1 MPWAVLGSGGASS
14 PNLPRAPGSSA
25 TCTRCVSGLDIP
37 LSVPGIGSLPPRA
50 VDRSSV
56 TSRFSRDG
64 RARYARS
71 RDPPGATPA
80 WLRVPAAPRA
90 GSPGA
95 EVASGVWPLGITRRS
110 GTGSDVTRPTDC
122 RGSRTEVGEAATVIQ
137 RMTIARSR
145 AEGRRGW
152 SFHPYES
159 WSPLFLPVAREFSP
173 RS

>member
-1 MPWAVLGSGGASS
+1 MNSSEHPECTSVIRHRGLAQAAEKVRDSSRGRACLRRVLGSGGASS

-95 EVASGVWPLGITRRS
+95 EVASGVGPLGITRRS

-122 RGSRTEVGEAATVIQ
+122 RGSRTEVGEAATVI
-137 RMTIARSR
+137 
-145 AEGRRGW
+145 
-152 SFHPYES
+152 
-159 WSPLFLPVAREFSP
+159 
-173 RS
+173 